1 MTCAPILEAISSEKG
16 TKKKKSVVLPR
27 PLTLSV
33 NDKTILP
40 FPPQLFRLRV
50 SESFLFFN

>member
-16 TKKKKSVVLPR
+16 TKKKKSAVLPR

-40 FPPQLFRLRV
+40 FPPQLFRLRA
-50 SESFLFFN
+50 SESFLIFN